1 MTDPVSGLSGRA
13 AAQLIS
19 AARAAANPITVVRHG
34 RREDRASVYDRFVQ
48 ACSHAVAT
56 HDREAM
62 AEVWTAL
69 QAIKLRADRAVREAA
84 EALFQRVAMIADP
97 GATGT
102 WARWVDDLEM
112 EGAERPDLE
121 QEFGTDL
128 SRDDDVRFLSALD
141 DFITL
146 ARLDLLRRWWHS
158 ILPGPVRRW
167 HMGRKHGNQH
177 GGPGRPWKQPR
188 VELRLSEDVLAR
200 VDDAKRNPFDTRGRT
215 LRRLIAQGL
224 EAESE

>member
-1 MTDPVSGLSGRA
+1 MTDPVSGLSGPA
-13 AAQLIS
+13 LAQLAN
-19 AARAAANPITVVRHG
+19 AARAASNPIAVVRHG
-34 RREDRASVYDRFVQ
+34 RREDRAGVYDRFVQ
-48 ACSHAVAT
+48 ACSQAVAT

-62 AEVWTAL
+62 AEVWATL
-69 QAIKLRADRAVREAA
+69 QAIKLRADRTVREAA
-84 EALFQRVAMIADP
+84 EALFQRVAMVADP
-97 GATGT
+97 GATGM
-102 WARWVDDLEM
+102 WARWVDEIEM

-128 SRDDDVRFLSALD
+128 SRDDDVLFLSALD

-158 ILPGPVRRW
+158 PLPGPVRRW
-167 HMGRKHGNQH
+167 YLSRKHGNQR

-200 VDDAKRNPFDTRGRT
+200 VDDAKKSFFDTRGRT

-224 EAESE
+224 EAESK

>member
-13 AAQLIS
+13 LTQLVN
-19 AARAAANPITVVRHG
+19 AARAASNPITVVRHG

-48 ACSHAVAT
+48 ACSQAVAT

-62 AEVWTAL
+62 AEVWTTL
-69 QAIKLRADRAVREAA
+69 QAINMRADRTVREAA
-84 EALFQRVAMIADP
+84 EALFQKVAMIADP

-102 WARWVDDLEM
+102 WARWVDDIEM

-128 SRDDDVRFLSALD
+128 SRDHDVRFLSALD

-158 ILPGPVRRW
+158 LLPGPVSRW
-167 HMGRKHGNQH
+167 YMRRKHGNQYK
-177 GGPGRPWKQPR
+177 GPARPWKQPR

-200 VDDAKRNPFDTRGRT
+200 VDDAKRNFFDTRERT
-215 LRRLIAQGL
+215 LRRLIAKGL